1 MIQVFL
7 PVKAAFFHDNAQL
20 YLMFQTLYYALK
32 KLGDTKKIVSWKSKG
47 LLAEKLTTPT
57 TTDNS
62 LSPLIKW
69 YGDSSFCLVLK
80 RSY

>member
-32 KLGDTKKIVSWKSKG
+32 KLGDT
-47 LLAEKLTTPT
+47 EK
-57 TTDNS
+57 NC
-62 LSPLIKW
+62 IMEI
-69 YGDSSFCLVLK
+69 
-80 RSY
+80 